1 MRGEIIGVWSE
12 MWREVWS
19 KLAKHPNFAPQI
31 FCDLYAEYVD
41 EPTSPK
47 TPLEEGVELDDY
59 GVLPKATLD
68 AYKAE
73 LDKYTERLRA
83 HNDAASIPDI
93 ARKSLQTAIK
103 RQSIKESEAIAFL
116 EEAHDIIEAYGEP
129 NLVRKYFRLI
139 EVFIE
144 KYSLR
149 YDLRR
154 PFSLHPTLPGVF
166 ARLISDLRKTTARD
180 AHLNGLMHEFEDAIR
195 DLKADQ
201 SSTKIKTCIHKQMI
215 LLEAIAGRC
224 DGVTASTLGD
234 MCNQVNTWPHVTIKE
249 AMKKLYGFSSNYPG
263 IRHAGN
269 PASALREIEMRDL
282 VAVSVML
289 AGFAPYLDNGLNSET
304 IYRGGG

>member
-12 MWREVWS
+12 MWRQVWR
-19 KLAKHPNFAPQI
+19 KLADHKDAPDDL
-31 FCDLYAEYVD
+31 FCELFRELNTFRV
-41 EPTSPK
+41 
-47 TPLEEGVELDDY
+47 TPLDEATQLAAIVDDQEQSLVAFRQSKANELK
-59 GVLPKATLD
+59 G
-68 AYKAE
+68 
-73 LDKYTERLRA
+73 ERALIDFLERA
-83 HNDAASIPDI
+83 HGV
-93 ARKSLQTAIK
+93 
-103 RQSIKESEAIAFL
+103 
-116 EEAHDIIEAYGEP
+116 IEDFGEP
-129 NLVRKYFRLI
+129 NLVRKYFSLI
-139 EVFIE
+139 EDFIE

-166 ARLISDLRKTTARD
+166 ARLIGDLREATSQD
-180 AHLNGLMHEFEDAIR
+180 AHLNGLMHEFEEAIR
-195 DLKADQ
+195 DLKTDQ
-201 SSTKIKTCIHKQMI
+201 SSPKIKTCIHKQMN

-224 DGVTASTLGD
+224 DGVTAATLGD
-234 MCNQVNTWPHVTIKE
+234 MCNQVDTWPHATVKE

-289 AGFAPYLDNGLNSET
+289 AGFAPYLANGLNSEN